1 MIDGGILSNHWQ
13 GKRVK
18 LNHGKS
24 QKLSDYF
31 TNNKWSPE
39 EKEYIL
45 IVENSEQVL
54 GLGSV
59 LKVKDRLDFKYVIV
73 RRKLK
78 SFIE

>member
-1 MIDGGILSNHWQ
+1 LNE
-13 GKRVK
+13 GKT
-18 LNHGKS
+18 
-24 QKLSDYF
+24 QKLSDYI

-59 LKVKDRLDFKYVIV
+59 LKVKDRVDFKYVIV

-78 SFIE
+78 SYIE